1 MMLTLDI
8 GNSNVKAGRF
18 DGHELRRRWTVPVT
32 DPPAERLA
40 EWLADG
46 PVERL
51 VAATVV
57 PGLADGWLAA
67 ARSVGLELEL
77 IGPGAELMPVCYQ
90 PPESLGIDRLLAAL
104 AARER
109 YGAPVLVADLGTAT
123 SLDAVDA
130 EGAFRGGAIL
140 CGLGTARDALAAAAA
155 QLPPARLEPPA
166 GALGRCTGEA
176 LDVGLLVGH
185 LEAIAGLARRMRAE
199 LGAEAPLVGTGG
211 WAELVARAEPGLFGW
226 VEPDL
231 VLHGLRLAAERG

>member
-18 DGHELRRRWTVPVT
+18 DAGALRQRWTVPVT
-32 DPPAERLA
+32 DAPAQRLA
-40 EWLADG
+40 EWLAG
-46 PVERL
+46 GRVER
-51 VAATVV
+51 VAAATVV
-57 PGLADGWLAA
+57 PALAEGWLDA
-67 ARSVGLELEL
+67 ARSAGVELEL
-77 IGPGAELMPVCYQ
+77 ICPGADLMPVCYQ

-109 YGAPVLVADLGTAT
+109 YGAPVLIADLGTAT
-123 SLDAVDA
+123 TLDAVDA
-130 EGAFRGGAIL
+130 GGAFRGGAIL

-155 QLPPARLEPPA
+155 QLPPARLEPPT
-166 GALGRCTGEA
+166 GVLGRCTSEA
-176 LDVGLLVGH
+176 LDIGLLVGH

-199 LGAEAPLVGTGG
+199 LGVEAPLVGTGG
-211 WAELVARAEPGLFGW
+211 WAECVARAEPGLFGW